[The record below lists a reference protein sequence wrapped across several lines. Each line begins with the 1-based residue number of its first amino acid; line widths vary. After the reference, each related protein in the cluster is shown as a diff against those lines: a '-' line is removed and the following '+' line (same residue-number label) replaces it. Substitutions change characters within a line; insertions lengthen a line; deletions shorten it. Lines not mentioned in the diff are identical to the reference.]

1 MDVQGSRSGS
11 RGENEPGESD
21 APRRTRL
28 LRSEDVGRRLGEW
41 QASEL
46 RLARAYPE
54 CRDLGQAQ
62 LEDIYQDTVI
72 VLLARPHHDEQ
83 HLRNALR
90 WGLKRRA
97 LQLHRNERRRGEIL
111 DQRGPELEEAAER
124 RELQRAPELAL
135 VLAEDRLV
143 VSEFLTELSELEQRV
158 FWLAAEGMRYRA
170 IAPVLEIPV
179 NIARKAFR
187 SCERK
192 RAHFQ
197 LLYDTGRLC
206 GYRSR
211 TIRAMKSGGAVSEQL
226 TLGAYAHLESCAR
239 CRAEHKTN
247 RRQLR
252 RSFQG
257 QAAALLPIP
266 LLTGR
271 LGLLARLDL
280 RARTIGQRVGIY
292 GTPPSGGAVRERGVA
307 LLLSGGAGAKIA
319 AAGATAVVIAGSTIG
334 ASGVLTPTHKPRR
347 HAHHARAAASSAST
361 TERSTAASAGETSQ
375 AASSNSSDAAGS
387 SSRTSRGGQRSRE
400 PGGFAFLGVA
410 GKQGTARR
418 AARASAASA
427 GPRPARPS
435 SAPHKEPTQSGGG
448 AFSP

>member
-1 MDVQGSRSGS
+1 MDVQGSQSGS
-11 RGENEPGESD
+11 RGEHEPGESD

-28 LRSEDVGRRLGEW
+28 LSSEDVGRKLGEW
-41 QASEL
+41 QAGEL

-54 CRDLGQAQ
+54 CRDVGHAQ
-62 LEDIYQDTVI
+62 LEDIYQETVI
-72 VLLARPHHDEQ
+72 VLLARPHHDAQ

-97 LQLHRNERRRGEIL
+97 LQMHRNERRRGEIL
-111 DQRGPELEEAAER
+111 DQRGPELEEAAAR
-124 RELQRAPELAL
+124 REQERTPELAV
-135 VLAEDRLV
+135 VLAQDRLV
-143 VSEFLTELSELEQRV
+143 VSEFLTELSDLERRV

-170 IAPVLEIPV
+170 IAPVLEIPI
-179 NIARKAFR
+179 NEARKAFR
-187 SCERK
+187 SCESK
-192 RAHFQ
+192 RARFQ

-211 TIRAMKSGGAVSEQL
+211 TIRAMKAGGAVSEQL

-239 CRAEHKTN
+239 CRAEHQTN

-280 RARTIGQRVGIY
+280 RARGVAQRVGIY
-292 GTPPSGGAVRERGVA
+292 GPPPTGGAVRERAVA
-307 LLLSGGAGAKIA
+307 LLLSGGAGAKLA

-334 ASGVLTPTHKPRR
+334 ASAVLTPTHRSSR
-347 HAHHARAAASSAST
+347 HAHHTRAAASSIST
-361 TERSTAASAGETSQ
+361 TGRPRAAGAGEIPQ
-375 AASSNSSDAAGS
+375 AASNTSSDTTGS
-387 SSRTSRGGQRSRE
+387 SSRTSGGERRSRE

-410 GKQGTARR
+410 GNQGTASGTARAR
-418 AARASAASA
+418 AATTQRT
-427 GPRPARPS
+427 PARS
-435 SAPHKEPTQSGGG
+435 SQAPGGEPTQSGGG

>member
-1 MDVQGSRSGS
+1 MDVQGARSGS
-11 RGENEPGESD
+11 RAEDEPADSD
-21 APRRTRL
+21 APRRTRPL
-28 LRSEDVGRRLGEW
+28 SSEDVGRKLGEW

-46 RLARAYPE
+46 RLARSYPE
-54 CRDLGQAQ
+54 CRDVGQAE
-62 LEDIYQDTVI
+62 LEDIYQETVI
-72 VLLARPHHDEQ
+72 VLLSRPHHDEQ
-83 HLRNALR
+83 HLGNALR

-97 LQLHRNERRRGEIL
+97 LQMHRNERRRGEIL
-111 DQRGPELEEAAER
+111 NQRGPELEETAER
-124 RELQRAPELAL
+124 REQERAPEMAL

-143 VSEFLTELSELEQRV
+143 VSEFLTELSELERRV

-179 NIARKAFR
+179 NEARRAFR

-211 TIRAMKSGGAVSEQL
+211 TIREMKAGSAVSEQL

-271 LGLLARLDL
+271 LGFLARLDL
-280 RARTIGQRVGIY
+280 RARTIGQRIGIC
-292 GTPPSGGAVRERGVA
+292 GPPPTGGAARERAVA
-307 LLLSGGAGAKIA
+307 LLLSGGAGAKLA

-334 ASGVLTPTHKPRR
+334 ASGVLTPSHRTKG
-347 HAHHARAAASSAST
+347 HAHHTRAAALSVST
-361 TERSTAASAGETSQ
+361 NDESTAAGSGEVPQATSNNP
-375 AASSNSSDAAGS
+375 ARTAGS
-387 SSRTSRGGQRSRE
+387 RPHTGTARRRSTE
-400 PGGFAFLGVA
+400 PGGFAFLGIP
-410 GKQGTARR
+410 GRQDTTSGTAR
-418 AARASAASA
+418 ASTASANPQAEWLSRTA
-427 GPRPARPS
+427 HR
-435 SAPHKEPTQSGGG
+435 EPPQSGGG